1 VRIVLGSDDA
11 VAKRVLEIQHA
22 AYAVEARLIGYD
34 AIPPLHETVTELRSG
49 PLIFLGV
56 SCDRTLAGVLGYRR
70 DADTVDIDRLAVDP
84 MFFRRGLATRLLRE
98 LLARE
103 RDATTFTV
111 STGLGNEPAVGLHER
126 FGLRVVGGT
135 EQAPDAMLMVLRRG
149 PSGPANVHRTT
160 RPNDAFTAPD
170 TDA

>member
-1 VRIVLGSDDA
+1 MLGSDDA

-22 AYAVEARLIGYD
+22 AYAVEARLIGHD
-34 AIPPLHETVTELRSG
+34 ALLPLHETVTELRSQ

-56 SCDRTLAGVLGYRR
+56 SCDRILAGVLGYRR

-98 LLARE
+98 LLFARE

-111 STGLGNEPAVGLHER
+111 STGLGNEPAVGLYER
-126 FGLRVVGGT
+126 FGFRVVAGAEPG
-135 EQAPDAMLMVLRRG
+135 PDAMVVL
-149 PSGPANVHRTT
+149 PSARSEWT
-160 RPNDAFTAPD
+160 RERAPNDKPERRLHRP
-170 TDA
+170 